1 MKTLPVRLRRIF
13 LLLLISGLA
22 AACAGKDKA
31 EATPKNMTEQLRQEI
46 LNTVADK
53 DRANKA
59 AALAENLR
67 YIFVDAHAQSK
78 KDIEAFHS
86 LQANYDTTDAEYNA
100 FFDGINTRGK
110 ERQKRVLAIH
120 EKMKALLTA
129 KEWTKLEDVREDALK
144 IDLKL
149 L

>member
-1 MKTLPVRLRRIF
+1 MESLAIIFRRIF
-13 LLLLISGLA
+13 LLLLITGL

-31 EATPKNMTEQLRQEI
+31 EATPKNMTEQFREEI

-67 YIFVDAHAQSK
+67 HIFVDAHAQSK

-86 LQANYDTTDAEYNA
+86 LQDNYETTDAEFNA
-100 FFDGINTRGK
+100 FFDGINRRGK
-110 ERQKRVLAIH
+110 ERQKRVLAIN
-120 EKMKALLTA
+120 EEMKAQLTA
-129 KEWTKLEDVREDALK
+129 SEWAKLEDVREEALK
-144 IDLKL
+144 IDLKQL
-149 L
+149 

>member
-1 MKTLPVRLRRIF
+1 MKSLAIVFRRIF
-13 LLLLISGLA
+13 LLLLITGI

-31 EATPKNMTEQLRQEI
+31 EATPDNVTEQLRQEI

-59 AALAENLR
+59 AALAESLR
-67 YIFVDAHAQSK
+67 HVFVDAYEQSK

-86 LQANYDTTDAEYNA
+86 LQANYETTDAEFNA

-120 EKMKALLTA
+120 EEMKAQLTA
-129 KEWTKLEDVREDALK
+129 SEWAKLEDAREDALK
-144 IDLKL
+144 VDLKL

>member
-1 MKTLPVRLRRIF
+1 MKTLVVNLRRIF
-13 LLLLISGLA
+13 LLLLITGLV
-22 AACAGKDKA
+22 ACAGKDKA

-67 YIFVDAHAQSK
+67 HVFVDASEQSK

-86 LQANYDTTDAEYNA
+86 LQANYDSTDAEYNA
-100 FFDGINTRGK
+100 FFDGVNTRGK
-110 ERQKRVLAIH
+110 ERQKRVLDIH
-120 EKMKALLTA
+120 ENMKAQLTA
-129 KEWTKLEDVREDALK
+129 NEWAKLEDAREDALK
-144 IDLKL
+144 LDLKL